1 MKLTDLLYKKDDG
14 IAYITINRPENFNSF
29 RLQTFDELLMIIDDL
44 DNDNTIGVVV
54 IQGAGNKAFCSGV
67 DVETLKGMSE
77 FPEHLIRKFTKKA
90 IQMVNGLLLLDKPT
104 IAAVK
109 GYSIG
114 FGHELHMLCD
124 LTIAADNAIFGQVGP
139 KVASVPMVGGT
150 QILPFLVGIKKA
162 KEILFLCKQY
172 TAKQA
177 LEMGLVNAVCPL
189 DQLDEEVYNVCQ
201 TILDMSPSAIRLAKL
216 SLNHDLFLKFP
227 SFTDGAELWSGIL
240 AGKEEMREGT
250 RAFFSKQKPDFRKF
264 RR

>member
-1 MKLTDLLYKKDDG
+1 MGYPLETLKYLKNYYKFKLKGNIKMKLADLLYKKDDG
-14 IAYITINRPENFNSF
+14 IAYITINRPESFNSL

-109 GYSIG
+109 GYSSG
-114 FGHELHMLCD
+114 FGHELRMLSS
-124 LTIAADNAIFGQVGP
+124 FGSNGWWY
-139 KVASVPMVGGT
+139 S
-150 QILPFLVGIKKA
+150 
-162 KEILFLCKQY
+162 
-172 TAKQA
+172 
-177 LEMGLVNAVCPL
+177 
-189 DQLDEEVYNVCQ
+189 D
-201 TILDMSPSAIRLAKL
+201 SP
-216 SLNHDLFLKFP
+216 P
-227 SFTDGAELWSGIL
+227 PG
-240 AGKEEMREGT
+240 
-250 RAFFSKQKPDFRKF
+250 